1 MGRTMLKHLCNCADL
16 DIHRL
21 RRNLQ
26 TFCAYFEGKSGN
38 SAYLNSQIYKAE
50 STIIGT
56 RNILATR
63 NAVKHQVRFSPK
75 ICNLDRLDY
84 KNWELEKKHL
94 KYFAVKGVYSFKH
107 SKMCF

>member
-1 MGRTMLKHLCNCADL
+1 MGRTMLKHLCNSADF

-21 RRNLQ
+21 RQNLQ
-26 TFCAYFEGKSGN
+26 TFCAYFEGKSGKFCVFKQSN
-38 SAYLNSQIYKAE
+38 ILDKAE

-84 KNWELEKKHL
+84 KN
-94 KYFAVKGVYSFKH
+94 
-107 SKMCF
+107 